1 MANNVSA
8 EQFISEYA
16 ALLLRSGA
24 TCARLE
30 KNVQRIATAWGFNI
44 EMAIMPRHIHITI
57 NYIDGHSSTL
67 IKGLE
72 KTHISFDIVT
82 KLSKLSWEIADNNK
96 DIPFAVKSLKEI
108 EKTKPANR
116 WWVLIAASLANASFC
131 RLFGGDLTAMATV
144 FSATMAGYF
153 LKHVLVARKIDI
165 RIIFIACA
173 FVSLILATADNLFSL
188 GKTSEIAIATSVLY
202 LVPGI
207 PFINAFSDLIDG
219 HYICFF
225 SRMTDAIILT
235 ACLSMGLCLGMIVMR
250 LGMF

>member
-82 KLSKLSWEIADNNK
+82 KLSKLSWEIADNSK
-96 DIPFAVKSLKEI
+96 DIPFAVKSL
-108 EKTKPANR
+108 
-116 WWVLIAASLANASFC
+116 
-131 RLFGGDLTAMATV
+131 
-144 FSATMAGYF
+144 
-153 LKHVLVARKIDI
+153 
-165 RIIFIACA
+165 
-173 FVSLILATADNLFSL
+173 
-188 GKTSEIAIATSVLY
+188 
-202 LVPGI
+202 
-207 PFINAFSDLIDG
+207 
-219 HYICFF
+219 
-225 SRMTDAIILT
+225 
-235 ACLSMGLCLGMIVMR
+235 
-250 LGMF
+250 

>member
-16 ALLLRSGA
+16 TLLLRSGA

-82 KLSKLSWEIADNNK
+82 KLSKLSWEIADNSK

-116 WWVLIAASLANASFC
+116 WWVLILC
-131 RLFGGDLTAMATV
+131 
-144 FSATMAGYF
+144 
-153 LKHVLVARKIDI
+153 
-165 RIIFIACA
+165 
-173 FVSLILATADNLFSL
+173 VSCQ
-188 GKTSEIAIATSVLY
+188 
-202 LVPGI
+202 
-207 PFINAFSDLIDG
+207 
-219 HYICFF
+219 CFF
-225 SRMTDAIILT
+225 LQTFWRRFNRNGNRIQRNNGWIFSKASI
-235 ACLSMGLCLGMIVMR
+235 SYSKN
-250 LGMF
+250 